1 MLANHSTSVQEI
13 SNRSKRGAV
22 DDQRSNPRFQLT
34 YAVALSRPREAF
46 GVATKTENVSCGGF
60 YCLSARPF
68 WPGERLDFEM
78 AIPDVG
84 PSRFQA
90 NDLFLHG
97 VVEVLRVM
105 SRGIG
110 KGFGLACRLERYTI
124 GPKARKTLA

>member
-1 MLANHSTSVQEI
+1 MLASHTTAVREI
-13 SNRSKRGAV
+13 SNRSKRSSFH
-22 DDQRSNPRFQLT
+22 DQRSNPRFQLT
-34 YAVALSRPREAF
+34 YAVALSRPGEAF
-46 GVATKTENVSCGGF
+46 RVVTKTENVSCGGF

-78 AIPDVG
+78 AIPDAG

-97 VVEVLRVM
+97 VVEILRVV

-124 GPKARKTLA
+124 GPNARA

>member
-1 MLANHSTSVQEI
+1 MLANHSTAVQEI
-13 SNRSKRGAV
+13 SNRSKRSTV

-34 YAVALSRPREAF
+34 YAVALSRPGEAF
-46 GVATKTENVSCGGF
+46 GVVAKTENVSCRGF

-78 AIPDVG
+78 GIPDAST
-84 PSRFQA
+84 SRFQT

-97 VVEVLRVM
+97 VAEVLRVT